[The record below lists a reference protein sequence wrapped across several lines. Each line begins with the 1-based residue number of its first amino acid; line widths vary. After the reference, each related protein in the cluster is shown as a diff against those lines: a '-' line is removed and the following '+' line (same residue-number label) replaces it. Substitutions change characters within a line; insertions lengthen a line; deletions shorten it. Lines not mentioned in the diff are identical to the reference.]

1 MVDNWNERVQKER
14 STLLSDICQVSGWQ
28 RTECQSTMQ
37 DVFSEGQEPCHVG
50 NMLEEP
56 AN

>member
-1 MVDNWNERVQKER
+1 MVDKWNERVQKER

-50 NMLEEP
+50 NMFEEP